1 MVLEFGI
8 KENVFPHFVQTA
20 ISKMRFTTEM
30 AQALEHLETILA
42 HPQGDEL
49 VEQLTKEIEGF
60 LQLGEFFQ
68 FSELIAIAQT
78 TLASLQAS
86 PQAAQTLG
94 RLALTGLRTAYEEI
108 LKSDR
113 IHSSTHPPK
122 LATSKLLVWGN
133 SCHVFMLNSDS
144 VEEMLIPEA
153 DQIIYSRQKRFLH
166 WREQMIPTYQLSEL
180 LSYTNPLL
188 ETSSRQDLGV
198 ISESKNQPQ
207 PTLLISKGQQ
217 ILALEPEMEYL
228 ITEPELVIKPLG
240 VDIELPSY
248 ICGCT
253 IWKDRLFQVIDVNTL
268 LSQIISHTAKLS
280 NLAGRAIF
288 SKAVADNKKIMSA
301 ITNVKQATILV
312 VDDSKSVRHLISLT
326 LQKAGYKVL
335 QAQDGKE
342 AIAKLQQ
349 NPSIQ
354 LVICDIEMPNMNG
367 FEFLSH
373 RLQNPLLAKI
383 PVVMLSTC
391 STNKH
396 RQLAMQLGATNYFTK
411 PYIEQEFLTAL
422 KVIVS

>member
-20 ISKMRFTTEM
+20 VSKMRFTTEV
-30 AQALEHLETILA
+30 AQALEHLEMILA
-42 HPQGDEL
+42 HSQGDEL
-49 VEQLTKEIEGF
+49 VEQLTTEIEEF
-60 LQLGEFFQ
+60 LELGEFFQ

-86 PQAAQTLG
+86 PQVAQTLG
-94 RLALTGLRTAYEEI
+94 KLALTGLRAAYEEI

-113 IHSSTHPPK
+113 IHSSTHPLK
-122 LATSKLLVWGN
+122 LATSKLLVWANG
-133 SCHVFMLNSDS
+133 CHVFILNSDS

-153 DQIIYSRQKRFLH
+153 DQMIDSRQKRFLH

-180 LSYTNPLL
+180 LSYTNSVL
-188 ETSSRQDLGV
+188 ETTAV
-198 ISESKNQPQ
+198 YEPKNQPE
-207 PTLLISKGQQ
+207 PMLVISKGQQ
-217 ILALEPEMEYL
+217 ILALEPQMEYL

-253 IWKDRLFQVIDVNTL
+253 IWKERLFQVIDINIL
-268 LSQIISHTAKLS
+268 LSQMISHTAKVS
-280 NLAGRAIF
+280 NLPGKAIF
-288 SKAVADNKKIMSA
+288 SKAVVDNRITSAMTKAKK
-301 ITNVKQATILV
+301 ATILV
-312 VDDSKSVRHLISLT
+312 VDDAKSVRHLISLT
-326 LQKAGYKVL
+326 LQKAGYEVL

-373 RLQNPLLAKI
+373 RRQNPLLTKI

-411 PYIEQEFLTAL
+411 PYIEQEFLAAL
-422 KVIVS
+422 KVMSKIQ